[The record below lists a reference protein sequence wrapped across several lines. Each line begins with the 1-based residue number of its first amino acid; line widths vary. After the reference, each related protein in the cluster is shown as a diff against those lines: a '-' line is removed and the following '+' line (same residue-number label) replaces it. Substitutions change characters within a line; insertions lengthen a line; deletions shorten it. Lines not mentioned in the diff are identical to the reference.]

1 MLGRLIM
8 MQWLNWW
15 QLKEILEL
23 ILDITE
29 QLQMVDKKEPMK
41 VQKS

>member
-1 MLGRLIM
+1 MLGKLIM
-8 MQWLNWW
+8 MRWLNWW

>member
-8 MQWLNWW
+8 MRWLNWW

>member
-8 MQWLNWW
+8 MWWLNWW